1 MIRAST
7 YAFDNIA
14 DPRAAVYFYTFDGIV
29 CWHSC
34 CWPGFLHPVEY
45 FQLKSNWH
53 AYRYRNVFFLFPSD
67 NKERRRRAEAK
78 WKKQTEATGFC
89 LYSVNRVDPS
99 LAPIFPPNSELRK
112 TLKKRDVLA
121 APDVSTSSSGNL
133 LAKVVSRVVFLF
145 KLKKKTGP
153 SKTFT
158 KNIV

>member
-1 MIRAST
+1 MPWYVRARMLLIISRT
-7 YAFDNIA
+7 LARPSIFTLLMVLFAGTLVAGPAFCI
-14 DPRAAVYFYTFDGIV
+14 PSSI
-29 CWHSC
+29 SS
-34 CWPGFLHPVEY
+34 
-45 FQLKSNWH
+45 SN
-53 AYRYRNVFFLFPSD
+53 RIDMRIDIEMFFLFPSD
-67 NKERRRRAEAK
+67 NKERRRRRAEAK

-145 KLKKKTGP
+145 K
-153 SKTFT
+153 
-158 KNIV
+158 